1 MTDKKDSI
9 EDGKSLAILAYV
21 LIIGTLIAWS
31 INSEK
36 KNKFASFHIRQALGL
51 DLLFIVFGVL
61 VTGFDSW
68 IVTTPFYLFVMV
80 LWGFGLAGAVQ
91 GKITYLPFFGDLFQ
105 KWFKKI
111 A

>member
-1 MTDKKDSI
+1 MIGKDSV
-9 EDGKSLAILAYV
+9 ESGKNLAILAYIM
-21 LIIGTLIAWS
+21 IIGTLIAWS

-51 DLLFIVFGVL
+51 DIVFIVFGIL
-61 VTGFDSW
+61 ISGFNSW
-68 IVTTPFYLFVMV
+68 LLTAPFYLFIMV

-91 GKITYLPFFGDLFQ
+91 GKLTYLPFFGDFFQ
-105 KWFKKI
+105 RWLKKI

>member
-1 MTDKKDSI
+1 MTEKKDPI

-21 LIIGTLIAWS
+21 MIIGTLIAWS

-36 KNKFASFHIRQALGL
+36 KNKFASFHIRQAIGL
-51 DLLFIVFGVL
+51 DLLFIVFGIL